1 MIIFIFYY
9 LKMTFDEMER
19 IFEILEKNHF
29 NLIVA
34 YMDLESYA
42 IINYFFN
49 SLTFIYF
56 MDCR

>member
-1 MIIFIFYY
+1 
-9 LKMTFDEMER
+9 MTFDEMER